1 MSPSPFTVPDSA
13 PKLPPDPSPD
23 PATAVQQ
30 VWDAARSYWNSGA
43 AGDYD
48 LLGGLSAILA
58 QALA

>member
-1 MSPSPFTVPDSA
+1 MSPSPFTVADSA

-23 PATAVQQ
+23 PETAVQQ

-43 AGDYD
+43 PGDYD
-48 LLGGLSAILA
+48 LLGALPAVLT